1 MHIYLQE
8 DRSRMFGMILFIIG
22 KVKTYTNAH
31 QQNSSTNY
39 EPTVHELLGR
49 WLEEQV
55 ILIGHHIF

>member
-1 MHIYLQE
+1 
-8 DRSRMFGMILFIIG
+8 MILFIIG